1 MSVLVVI
8 PAYNEEC
15 SIAQVAYSVA
25 AAGYDYVVVNDGST
39 DGTARECREHSLDCI
54 GFDVNRGIAAAFRAG
69 VNYALERG
77 YDCVVQFDGDGQHRP
92 EYISSLVDKV
102 SDGYDIVIG
111 SRFVHNK
118 KPVRLR
124 TLGSNM
130 LSSMIESTAG
140 VTIADPTSGMRAF
153 GPRALAEFQN
163 GRNLG
168 PEPNSIAYLV
178 REKGLRVVE
187 VPVEM
192 NERISG
198 KSYLTPRQSIIYM
211 ARMTASI
218 SVLNL
223 KRR

>member
-1 MSVLVVI
+1 M
-8 PAYNEEC
+8 
-15 SIAQVAYSVA
+15 
-25 AAGYDYVVVNDGST
+25 VVNDGST
-39 DGTARECREHSLDCI
+39 DGTARECQAHSLTCI
-54 GFDVNRGIAAAFRAG
+54 AFEVNRGIPAAFRAG
-69 VNYALERG
+69 VDYALERG
-77 YDCVVQFDGDGQHRP
+77 YDCVVQFDGDGQHRI
-92 EYISSLVDKV
+92 EYIESLVDKI

-111 SRFVHNK
+111 SRFVHEK
-118 KPVRLR
+118 KPLRLR

-130 LSSMIESTAG
+130 LSRMIESTAG

-153 GPRALAEFQN
+153 GPRALTEYHN
-163 GRNLG
+163 SRNLG

-178 REKGLRVVE
+178 CEKGLRVVE

-211 ARMTASI
+211 ARMIASI
-218 SVLNL
+218 SALNL